1 MNIRD
6 MIYNQRAELQNKIDI
21 SKYGE
26 EYFEDI
32 LIEGLYDLSTD
43 NFTIITESVGEKFVE
58 IKDRLI
64 KKIKELAIKFKN
76 WILNLIRN
84 IELKFKTGKMI
95 ANKYKSQIEEQ
106 YKKRASKI
114 KIRSKKY
121 IFNDQFLDMT
131 KKITIEWSQKKI
143 HDQYRR
149 PLNNPDY
156 TYIASISNVKDI
168 RVVNSDGSIDT
179 NGVKEMIDSYYYGDN
194 AEIKERTLNEAIDVD
209 LILFLLENGK
219 NNIKYYKNAVTVY
232 EKRITERINEI
243 KNTDE
248 NNFDSTEE
256 FNRWVSVMTQAVK
269 TATALNVAFAKETFR
284 VFKDGYKFAVQVA
297 KKLLN
302 LKEAEK

>member
-6 MIYNQRAELQNKIDI
+6 MIYNQRSELQNKIDM
-21 SKYGE
+21 SRYGE

-32 LIEGLYDLSTD
+32 LIEGLYDLSID
-43 NFTIITESVGEKFVE
+43 NFTIVTESIGEKIVE
-58 IKDRLI
+58 IKDNLI

-95 ANKYKSQIEEQ
+95 FNKYKSQIEEQ

-121 IFNDQFLDMT
+121 KFDDQFLDMF
-131 KKITIEWSQKKI
+131 KKLTVEWSQNKI

-149 PLNNPDY
+149 PIDNPDY
-156 TYIASISNVKDI
+156 TYIVDNSIANNT
-168 RVVNSDGSIDT
+168 RVVKSDGSIDT
-179 NGVKEMIDSYYYGDN
+179 NGVKEMIESYYYGDN
-194 AEIKERTLNEAIDVD
+194 AEIKERTLKEAIDVD
-209 LILFLLENGK
+209 LILFLLESGK
-219 NNIKYYKNAVTVY
+219 NNSKYYKMAIANY
-232 EKRITERINEI
+232 EKSISDKMNQI

-248 NNFDSTEE
+248 NNFKSTEE
-256 FNRWVSVMTQAVK
+256 FNRWVSVMTQSVK
-269 TATALNVAFAKETFR
+269 TGTALNVAFAKETFR
-284 VFKDGYKFAVQVA
+284 VYKDGYKFAVQVA